1 MVSGNI
7 SESPDHKVKLE
18 YEAEDGTVVVLWE
31 PKEGKY
37 LLQTSFD
44 GSGAILDQ
52 RLLKL
57 ESHSQN
63 EVIEAFLESNGIE
76 PKESVYES
84 IEFNGSCPSC
94 STPALVRYASIEG
107 KASKIPIMPIYT
119 CKNCGTKAYHLTD
132 KYLKKLVASNKG
144 LFENVDMQEFAAD
157 EQKFINELEAY
168 IIRIFASKH
177 ILKVK

>member
-7 SESPDHKVKLE
+7 SESPEHKVRLE
-18 YEAEDGTVVVLWE
+18 YEDSEGPVIVLWE

-37 LLQTSFD
+37 LLQTIFD
-44 GSGAILDQ
+44 DKSGILDQ
-52 RLLKL
+52 KLLNL

-63 EVIEAFLESNGIE
+63 EVIEAFMESNGIE

-84 IEFNGSCPSC
+84 VEFHGECPSC
-94 STPALVRYASIEG
+94 RMPSLVRYAAVES

-119 CKNCGTKAYHLTD
+119 CKNCGSKSYHLT
-132 KYLKKLVASNKG
+132 KRYLKKLITSNKE
-144 LFENVDMQEFAAD
+144 LFENADIEEFAGD

-168 IIRIFASKH
+168 IVRVFASKH